1 MKDNN
6 QQATEQ
12 ALQNFCAKVEQATE
26 EGQLIKVRSPFRN
39 YNVRLVMDRLRAE
52 TGLLANVGEEDDIVN
67 TLKSIL
73 GDLHDNAYSTAYN
86 IGYHEGLKDGYQ
98 DGYQDGNF
106 MIDYHSYEE
115 GYADGR
121 SEKSPH
127 HTTQE

>member
-1 MKDNN
+1 MENNN
-6 QQATEQ
+6 QPDIEQ
-12 ALQNFCAKVEQATE
+12 ALQDFFAQFEQASE
-26 EGQLIKVRSPFRN
+26 DGQLMKIRSPFRN
-39 YNVRLVMDRLRAE
+39 YSVRLVMDRLRAE
-52 TGLLANVGEEDDIVN
+52 TGLLTNVGEEDGIVN

-106 MIDYHSYEE
+106 MIDYRSYEE

-121 SEKSPH
+121 SENLR
-127 HTTQE
+127 TT